1 MQQNFAVS
9 IIGQQHHVKSV
20 GLYPG
25 EDMEIFKFR
34 VVKELVKAVKNRRD
48 CVMSYSGMLKK

>member
-1 MQQNFAVS
+1 M
-9 IIGQQHHVKSV
+9 

>member
-1 MQQNFAVS
+1 M
-9 IIGQQHHVKSV
+9 GQQQHVKSV
-20 GLYPG
+20 GLHPG

-48 CVMSYSGMLKK
+48 GVMSYSGMLKK